1 MINSVQ
7 IVKSRECLDLN
18 VFPSTPLTH
27 SCGTIG
33 VGEEKED
40 VHEAPDEGSGHYDL
54 ASVAPAPKHCDAEL
68 MGEKGKGKER
78 VDGGNKGSTRERWRG
93 RELGGMNV

>member
-18 VFPSTPLTH
+18 VFPSAQLTH

-68 MGEKGKGKER
+68 IREKGKGEER
-78 VDGGNKGSTRERWRG
+78 VDGGIKGAQERD
-93 RELGGMNV
+93 GGGGSWGV